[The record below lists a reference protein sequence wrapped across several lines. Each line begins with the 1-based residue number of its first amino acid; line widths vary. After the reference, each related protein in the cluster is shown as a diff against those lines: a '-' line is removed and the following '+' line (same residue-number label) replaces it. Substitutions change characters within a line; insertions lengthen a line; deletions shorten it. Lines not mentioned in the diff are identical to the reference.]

1 LVDSL
6 TLVPFNLHISLHLF
20 PLVFCSSIISQTFG
34 TRLKWG

>member
-20 PLVFCSSIISQTFG
+20 YLVFCSSIISQTFG
-34 TRLKWG
+34 TRLK

>member
-6 TLVPFNLHISLHLF
+6 TLVPFKLHISLYLF

-34 TRLKWG
+34 TRLK